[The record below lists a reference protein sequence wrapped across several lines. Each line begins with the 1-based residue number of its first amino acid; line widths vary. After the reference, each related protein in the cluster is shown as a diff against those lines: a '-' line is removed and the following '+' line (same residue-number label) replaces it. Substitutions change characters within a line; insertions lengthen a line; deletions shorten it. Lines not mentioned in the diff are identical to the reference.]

1 MRGVVFLCTTGMSE
15 LLIGQLILMLF
26 KVLHFDVLKHTFSHT
41 QSGMHIIIPPIK
53 RRVSPLSKSANN
65 SASFKIEVG
74 ISKTFFH
81 KGCLQ
86 TLG

>member
-53 RRVSPLSKSANN
+53 EECRPSQRA
-65 SASFKIEVG
+65 
-74 ISKTFFH
+74 
-81 KGCLQ
+81 Q
-86 TLG
+86 TTQPHLK